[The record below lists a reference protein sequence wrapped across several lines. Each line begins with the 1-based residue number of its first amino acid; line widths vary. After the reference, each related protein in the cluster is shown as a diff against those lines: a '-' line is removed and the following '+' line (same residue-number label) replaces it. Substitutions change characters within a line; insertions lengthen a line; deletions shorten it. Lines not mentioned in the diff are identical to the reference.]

1 MAGNNSDHTFM
12 PNTKPSKKV
21 FWIVCVSLLAVSFL
35 AVSCSTNTL
44 HSKSTYIPTDL
55 DDAHRELQR
64 LLTAKEIQHIKTMHS
79 QSGMIE
85 YHMGLGL
92 WLRNNWGLWH
102 ESRLARY
109 FDQLGIYHADDM
121 SGLILETFWCKLHD
135 QPFKIEDRA
144 SESQEYWKSMEKPK
158 GGSPKDGARIAWV
171 ITKGSGKGTVHL
183 GMSISDRSYWR

>member
-1 MAGNNSDHTFM
+1 
-12 PNTKPSKKV
+12 
-21 FWIVCVSLLAVSFL
+21 
-35 AVSCSTNTL
+35 
-44 HSKSTYIPTDL
+44 
-55 DDAHRELQR
+55 
-64 LLTAKEIQHIKTMHS
+64 
-79 QSGMIE
+79 MIE

-144 SESQEYWKSMEKPK
+144 SESQEYWKSMEKTK

-171 ITKGSGKGTVHL
+171 ITKGSGKGTLHL